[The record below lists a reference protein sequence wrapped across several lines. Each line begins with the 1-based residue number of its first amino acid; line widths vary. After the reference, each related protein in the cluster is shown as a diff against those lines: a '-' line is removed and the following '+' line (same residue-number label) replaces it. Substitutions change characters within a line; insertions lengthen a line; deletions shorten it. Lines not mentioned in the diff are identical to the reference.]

1 MKTTNRIEGFVSL
14 PVLCLGSLVLLFVA
28 ASFSTV
34 LTKTAKQFHPP
45 DVENKTKSFRLVSQE
60 KAADALILRFE
71 NSSTLTITAYTLSLG
86 QESIGADFFSNTA
99 QKGVAPGAIE
109 EVRIP
114 LLNLSSQ
121 SQHKIIVATVVFQDH
136 TAEGD
141 FQAARVIFG
150 RRQGYATQMQRIRS
164 LLLGAAKTSDPGASA
179 TPAALLKQVRD
190 TISSLPEQDDKTP
203 SPGMKSGLNFAKQ
216 WTLKQIAR
224 LESGEM
230 DDELQRSPRF
240 TERDATLAKSF
251 GKVSIGLEYIADKAR
266 RNSSEALDPLSQ
278 RGEFDEQESNCGVSA
293 FTHAKRRS
301 AC

>member
-1 MKTTNRIEGFVSL
+1 M
-14 PVLCLGSLVLLFVA
+14 
-28 ASFSTV
+28 

-60 KAADALILRFE
+60 KAADDLVLRFE
-71 NSSTLTITAYTLSLG
+71 NSSTLTITAYTLLLG
-86 QESIGADFFSNTA
+86 QERIGADFFSNTA

-114 LLNLSSQ
+114 LLNLLSQ
-121 SQHKIIVATVVFQDH
+121 SQQKIIVATVVFQDH

-141 FQAARVIFG
+141 FQAARVIFD
-150 RRQGYATQMQRIRS
+150 RRQGYATQMARIRS
-164 LLLGAAKTSDPGASA
+164 LLTRAAQTDQGVSA

-190 TISSLPEQDDKTP
+190 TVSSLPEQDDKTP
-203 SPGMKSGLNFAKQ
+203 SPGMRSGFNFAKQ

-240 TERDATLAKSF
+240 TERDAKLPKSL
-251 GKVSIGLEYIADKAR
+251 GKVSIGLEYIADKA
-266 RNSSEALDPLSQ
+266 
-278 RGEFDEQESNCGVSA
+278 GEIV
-293 FTHAKRRS
+293 AKL
-301 AC
+301 

>member
-1 MKTTNRIEGFVSL
+1 MNNVYRIKRFASL
-14 PVLCLGSLVLLFVA
+14 PVLCLGSLVLLLVA

-34 LTKTAKQFHPP
+34 LTKTSKQFHPL
-45 DVENKTKSFRLVSQE
+45 DVENKTKSFRLVSKE
-60 KAADALILRFE
+60 KVADDLVLRFE

-86 QESIGADFFSNTA
+86 QERIGADFFSNTA

-121 SQHKIIVATVVFQDH
+121 SHNKIVVATVVFQDH

-141 FQAARVIFG
+141 FQAARVIFD
-150 RRQGYATQMQRIRS
+150 RRQGYATQIQRIRS
-164 LLLGAAKTSDPGASA
+164 LLLGASQTPRQSASA

-190 TISSLPEQDDKTP
+190 RISSLPEKDDSTP
-203 SPGMKSGLNFAKQ
+203 SPGMKSGLNFAKR

-240 TERDATLAKSF
+240 TERDATLSKSL
-251 GKVSIGLEYIADKAR
+251 GKVSIGLEYIADKA
-266 RNSSEALDPLSQ
+266 
-278 RGEFDEQESNCGVSA
+278 GEIV
-293 FTHAKRRS
+293 AKL
-301 AC
+301 